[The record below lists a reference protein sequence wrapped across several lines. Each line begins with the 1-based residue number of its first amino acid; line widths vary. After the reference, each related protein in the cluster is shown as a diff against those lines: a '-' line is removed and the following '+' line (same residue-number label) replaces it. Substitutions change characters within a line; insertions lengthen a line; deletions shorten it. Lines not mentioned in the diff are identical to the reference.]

1 MCRFYESYI
10 FTFHIS
16 CVCVG
21 KMYSQW
27 WYSIHGCYMEHVW
40 WKFVLSDFLFT
51 FLSIC
56 VSEDPF
62 VLDLKLAEKNVYKES
77 NICIFSFQS
86 IRILCLV
93 EVFCSQCELHI
104 DQYQIVWLCLW
115 VGRRCLDHSIWLAG
129 PQSKTIAISLAH
141 NRRQD
146 WPLTTPLPWQIKTST
161 INRPEWLFS
170 IFSHFR
176 CQSSFLLLIGESP
189 HSPHKPI
196 LTSTVR
202 TDQNNH
208 GSAFCTFC
216 PYFIIINWQN
226 QQKGNNSLH
235 QALFPSIFSHYF
247 PSLSSSFSLIY
258 THTFPPSLLV
268 HSYKTYTA
276 PTTDI
281 TRH

>member
-1 MCRFYESYI
+1 MKICTVWFSFSFSFNMCFRRSFCLGNIYA
-10 FTFHIS
+10 
-16 CVCVG
+16 C
-21 KMYSQW
+21 
-27 WYSIHGCYMEHVW
+27 
-40 WKFVLSDFLFT
+40 
-51 FLSIC
+51 
-56 VSEDPF
+56 
-62 VLDLKLAEKNVYKES
+62 DLKLAETNVYKES
-77 NICIFSFQS
+77 NICIFSFQSITS

-226 QQKGNNSLH
+226 QQKGNSSLH
-235 QALFPSIFSHYF
+235 QALSPSIFLTIFPHYYPRF
-247 PSLSSSFSLIY
+247 PSFILIHSL
-258 THTFPPSLLV
+258 PPCWF
-268 HSYKTYTA
+268 T
-276 PTTDI
+276 PT
-281 TRH
+281 